1 MIGSRHTKPQDCS
14 LIKWIIPANEAFMA
28 GERKPAMPNAPQ
40 SDTVKYPDIHVQL
53 TGKDG
58 NAFFILGR
66 CQGAARKAGIPD
78 DQIKAFMAEAS
89 AGDYD
94 HLLATCMRW
103 FECH

>member
-1 MIGSRHTKPQDCS
+1 
-14 LIKWIIPANEAFMA
+14 MA
-28 GERKPAMPNAPQ
+28 TERNLAMPNATQP
-40 SDTVKYPDIHVQL
+40 DAVKYPDIHVQL

-58 NAFFILGR
+58 NAFYILGR
-66 CQGAARKAGIPD
+66 CQGAARKAGVPD